1 MFGFRKE
8 LAGIAARLEAIQTA
22 QVPAVDRSD
31 EPDRV
36 TQLTDELRQLA
47 VDVETI
53 EHQFKDVLQA
63 VAEGIERTE
72 RAERRIQQTVKR
84 ARKELK
90 EAGLEDPGL
99 EAEHDQLRHTDGGRS
114 LEDGVRPVRSGVVA
128 PEEEASSVKGVSVGV
143 LQRARGF

>member
-1 MFGFRKE
+1 MKA
-8 LAGIAARLEAIQTA
+8 LAGIEARLEAIQTA
-22 QVPAVDRSD
+22 QVPAADRID
-31 EPDRV
+31 ESDRV
-36 TQLTDELRQLA
+36 TQLTDELRALA

-53 EHQFKDVLQA
+53 EHKFTDVVQA

-99 EAEHDQLRHTDGGRS
+99 EAEDAQLRSSNGERGLGDGLRQVPAS
-114 LEDGVRPVRSGVVA
+114 VVA
-128 PEEEASSVKGVSVGV
+128 PEAEVSSVKGVTVEV

>member
-1 MFGFRKE
+1 MFGFMKA
-8 LAGIAARLEAIQTA
+8 LAGIEARLEAIQTA
-22 QVPAVDRSD
+22 QVPAADRID
-31 EPDRV
+31 ESDRV
-36 TQLTDELRQLA
+36 TQLTDELRALA

-53 EHQFKDVLQA
+53 EHKFTDVVQA

-99 EAEHDQLRHTDGGRS
+99 EAEDAQLRSSNGERGLGDGLRQVPAS
-114 LEDGVRPVRSGVVA
+114 VVA
-128 PEEEASSVKGVSVGV
+128 PEAEVSSVKGVTVEV